1 MRRLASSLYNP
12 PTYPHPQ
19 TGYPWVCHPLKNKID
34 QICDEPG
41 VYIFFSTIPQPYPP
55 RLVSRPIRKPVYWI
69 GKSINS
75 IRDRVKVHS
84 VTDFKKLVPNIVV
97 CYMRFPCD
105 NDIKKSDQRVTHV
118 EALLLTM
125 FATIKNKD
133 FGTKESDTIV
143 FDKDG
148 FPFDILRTFM
158 GVDINNPA
166 GVPVAL
172 VQHDRTFKFGFDN
185 MLDTTRQTLEFP
197 PVNDTESIFP
207 LGILYDGDKLLDGD
221 FSNFGK
227 EQPTDGVCK
236 PCDKKKEEKEK
247 ESNPI
252 KFKDAPLSYSSG
264 IEIKFDKLEYQYA
277 KDNGL
282 IEKSHIVTVKPLKQ
296 TNVGIFTRFGRW
308 VKGFFVPV
316 KKKYVAASAAEIEC
330 QIDSNIKIIDSIFSN
345 ILSSLGLHHRSE
357 VRIVGSNLFWEK
369 L

>member
-1 MRRLASSLYNP
+1 MKKFFSIVIILIVFCFINKGESMRRLASSLYNP

-19 TGYPWVCHPLKNKID
+19 TG
-34 QICDEPG
+34 
-41 VYIFFSTIPQPYPP
+41 
-55 RLVSRPIRKPVYWI
+55 
-69 GKSINS
+69 

-84 VTDFKKLVPNIVV
+84 ETDFKKLVPNIVV

-105 NDIKKSDQRVTHV
+105 DDIQKSDQRVTHV

-207 LGILYDGDKLLDGD
+207 LGILYDGDKLLD
-221 FSNFGK
+221 
-227 EQPTDGVCK
+227 K

-252 KFKDAPLSYSSG
+252 KFKNAPLSYSSG

-316 KKKYVAASAAEIEC
+316 KKSNSLPGKFENGDIEMVELQPGEEFVDEAAGVEHSQIRYRGTNYFFELGEAAEEAAM
-330 QIDSNIKIIDSIFSN
+330 IISK
-345 ILSSLGLHHRSE
+345 
-357 VRIVGSNLFWEK
+357 VV
-369 L
+369 

>member
-1 MRRLASSLYNP
+1 MKKFFSIVIILIVFCFINKGESMRRLASSLYSL

-34 QICDEPG
+34 QTCE
-41 VYIFFSTIPQPYPP
+41 
-55 RLVSRPIRKPVYWI
+55 KP
-69 GKSINS
+69 
-75 IRDRVKVHS
+75 DRVRFHS
-84 VTDFKKLVPNIVV
+84 DNDFKKLVPNIVV

-105 NDIKKSDQRVTHV
+105 DDIQKSDQRVTHV

-125 FATIKNKD
+125 FATIKNKN

-158 GVDINNPA
+158 GVNINNPA

-227 EQPTDGVCK
+227 EEPTDGVCK

-247 ESNPI
+247 EPNPI
-252 KFKDAPLSYSSG
+252 KFKDALLSYSSG
-264 IEIKFDKLEYQYA
+264 IEIKFDKLEYLYA

-316 KKKYVAASAAEIEC
+316 KKSNSLPGEEFVDEAAGVEHSQIRYRGTNYFFELGEAAEEAAM
-330 QIDSNIKIIDSIFSN
+330 IISK
-345 ILSSLGLHHRSE
+345 
-357 VRIVGSNLFWEK
+357 VV
-369 L
+369 